1 MKIKDLPT
9 DQVQDIKT
17 LLQRAAQRW
26 TNQIAVRFDPTEESL
41 TFKQL
46 DQVSGQIANTILG
59 FGINPGDRVAI
70 MLRNQPMWPLLWF
83 GVMKSGAVTV
93 PLNVYYQSTDAGYL
107 LSHSGARL
115 IFCESE
121 FVSMLEDILTDSE
134 RSDIPH
140 IIPVDES
147 LVDLV
152 QNAPNIP
159 PCAGIIEKTLVSIQY
174 TSGTTGQPKGCMLSH
189 EWFLRFAQRME
200 HAQYGLSE
208 TDILFTAQPFYYVDP
223 QWNLVLSLLI
233 GAELVVA
240 DRFHPS
246 TFWKAIVKY
255 RVTWFYCLGVMPN
268 LLLKSPPEKEDQN
281 HQIRFVACSAI
292 PPGLP
297 RIIEQRWGVP
307 WYECFGMT
315 ESGLDIVVET
325 DEHDELVGSG
335 CMGRPMTTREARVVD
350 EMGNPISPGQVGELI
365 IRGPGFMLGYFR
377 DPKATARTLKNGWL
391 HTGDLAKT
399 DEKGRLYFVGRI
411 KDMIRRAGENIA
423 AAEIEAVLMQHP
435 AVKLVACVAVP
446 DEVRGEEIKS
456 YIVLQAGFDPKSI
469 TPAIL
474 AAYCETKVAY
484 FKVPRYWC
492 FLEDLP
498 RTPSEKIIKS
508 ALTKTDKH
516 FVSCVYDRQ
525 TEAWIQSGIRMG
537 TEC

>member
-1 MKIKDLPT
+1 VNVKDLPT
-9 DQVQDIKT
+9 DQVPDIRT

-26 TNQIAVRFDPTEESL
+26 KNQIAVRFDPSEESL
-41 TFKQL
+41 TFGDL
-46 DQVSGQIANTILG
+46 DKISNQISNTIVR
-59 FGINPGDRVAI
+59 FGIKPGDRVGI
-70 MLRNQPMWPLLWF
+70 MVRNQPMWPLLWF
-83 GVMKSGAVTV
+83 GIMKSGAVAV

-107 LSHSGARL
+107 LSHSGTQL
-115 IFCESE
+115 VFCESE
-121 FVSMLEDILTDSE
+121 FVSLLTDIVADSE
-134 RSDIPH
+134 RSAVTGV
-140 IIPVDES
+140 IPVDPS
-147 LVDLV
+147 LMDRIR
-152 QNAPNIP
+152 NASTLP
-159 PCAGIIEKTLVSIQY
+159 PGVGITGKTLVNIQY

-200 HAQYGLSE
+200 HAQNGLSR

-268 LLLKSPPEKEDQN
+268 LLLKLPPGKEDRN

-292 PPGLP
+292 PPGLH
-297 RIIEQRWGVP
+297 RAIEQRWGVP

-315 ESGLDIVVET
+315 ESGLDIAVET

-350 EMGNPISPGQVGELI
+350 EMGNPIPPGQTGELI

-377 DPKATARTLKNGWL
+377 NPEATASTLKNGWL

-399 DEKGRLYFVGRI
+399 DEKGRLYFVGRN
-411 KDMIRRAGENIA
+411 KDMIRRSGENIA

-435 AVKLVACVAVP
+435 AVKLAACVAVS

-456 YIVLQAGFDPKSI
+456 CIVLQAEFTPKSM
-469 TPAIL
+469 TPSIL
-474 AAYCETKVAY
+474 AAYCETKLAY
-484 FKVPRYWC
+484 FKIPRYWC
-492 FLEDLP
+492 FLKDLP

-508 ALTKTDKH
+508 ALIKTDNH
-516 FVSCVYDRQ
+516 LLACVYDRQ
-525 TEAWIQSGIRMG
+525 TETWV
-537 TEC
+537 